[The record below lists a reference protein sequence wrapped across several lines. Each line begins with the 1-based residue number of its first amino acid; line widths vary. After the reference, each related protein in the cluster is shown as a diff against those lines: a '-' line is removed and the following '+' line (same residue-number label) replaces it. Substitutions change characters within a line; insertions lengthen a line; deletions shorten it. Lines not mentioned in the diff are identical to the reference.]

1 MCANET
7 WPVVGTDN
15 DGGDDECVGAPRLL
29 HRPASLAAGPTAGA
43 QGQEARSAGR
53 TYWYI

>member
-1 MCANET
+1 MYANET

-15 DGGDDECVGAPRLL
+15 DGGDDEFVGAPRLL

-53 TYWYI
+53 MYWYI